1 MSQRRVPLLVFNP
14 HAIYASN
21 CSKVFEPVG
30 QSTLWSSHLVKLRL
44 GILWI
49 KLQSYWSAYPRCPEG
64 IGFSLIIKC
73 CTTVNHCKSKFA
85 CFVKHTRWVNVLP
98 CTSRSPENTKK
109 PGLSAPKQPFT
120 AFCFAVTP
128 IPSQFP
134 PAVGSGSHWVLVQG
148 LEVAYLSEKQL

>member
-1 MSQRRVPLLVFNP
+1 MSQRRVPLLLFNP
-14 HAIYASN
+14 HAIYTSN

-49 KLQSYWSAYPRCPEG
+49 NLQSYWSAYPHCPEG

-85 CFVKHTRWVNVLP
+85 FFAIAISIHVESMSCLAHPGAPRTQRNQVCLLP
-98 CTSRSPENTKK
+98 SDPSLPFALLSP
-109 PGLSAPKQPFT
+109 
-120 AFCFAVTP
+120 
-128 IPSQFP
+128 PSPHNFHP
-134 PAVGSGSHWVLVQG
+134 L
-148 LEVAYLSEKQL
+148 